1 MALFRRRRFVRTS
14 SGDFTVRMRP
24 EERALLASLPE
35 QLAALVADGPSPATT
50 RLFPPAYAEAP
61 ELEEEYQRLM
71 SDELVRRRQETLTV
85 VRDSIGREQ
94 LTEAELHAW
103 VGVFNDVRLVLG
115 TLLDVSEDREILD
128 VDPESADMAQRVAY
142 LVLSEIVE
150 EGVVALSTA
159 LPPPVRE

>member
-1 MALFRRRRFVRTS
+1 MTLFRRRRFVRTAT
-14 SGDFTVRMRP
+14 GDFTVRMGP

-50 RLFPPAYAEAP
+50 RLFPPAYAAAP
-61 ELEEEYQRLM
+61 EMEKEYQRLM
-71 SDELVRRRQETLTV
+71 SDELVRRRQDTLAV
-85 VRDSIGREQ
+85 VRDSIGRDQ

-115 TLLDVSEDREILD
+115 TLLDVTEDREILD
-128 VDPESADMAQRVAY
+128 VDPESEDMAQRVAY

-150 EGVVALSTA
+150 EGVIALSTA